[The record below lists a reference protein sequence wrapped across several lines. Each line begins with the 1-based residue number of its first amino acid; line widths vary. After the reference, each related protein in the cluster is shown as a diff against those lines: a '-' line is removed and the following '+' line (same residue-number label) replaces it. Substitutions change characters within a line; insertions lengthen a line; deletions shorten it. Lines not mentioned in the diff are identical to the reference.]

1 MYKEHFLSWS
11 VDHDA
16 RSEQWRP
23 LVIVSWKE
31 GGRVQFHKV
40 TGSLLISH
48 EEALAMASRLG
59 KAWVDAKM

>member
-1 MYKEHFLSWS
+1 VRKCAF
-11 VDHDA
+11 A
-16 RSEQWRP
+16 RAQLCSIDDQ
-23 LVIVSWKE
+23 
-31 GGRVQFHKV
+31 QFHKV